1 MNPQIDLYSQ
11 LARLFH
17 LGYHFI
23 KAKNTDKPQWETIGK
38 YQLKSGGF
46 IKDYASTLFL
56 LGVGFGASTFY
67 TMLDIDSD
75 SPYHPANNS
84 KAFQKILHVLEKKGL
99 THPVLIQS
107 SHSGGIHVYYFFPKQ
122 LHTFRVA
129 SLVHVTLINAGFKP
143 KPGHLE
149 IFPNPKPYT
158 TNGKFSNYKPHR
170 LPLQPDS
177 GSYIL
182 DRWGDIVTNAES
194 LTHLGQVS
202 MFLRLAQA
210 SAAAH
215 GEDIAKIE
223 AALDWA
229 YRLYTD
235 KIAKYQ
241 YLDRDYSEAAREWLE
256 DLLLTMAI
264 GWTGKGQ
271 TNQMLQIFVVY
282 GVVFKDLEVKQELFD
297 WVHQTVLGTRGYSEY
312 CNHQDDIESRIW
324 DWVNATIDNE
334 YYVGYC
340 GFPARRGIGI
350 DKLVKHIKKKERKAN
365 AHNQKTADQTQQRLT
380 AILAMLGQL
389 PRLITDRIKAIQ
401 TQWQELHDEKISTVT
416 LYDKKY
422 KSLWNGS
429 LASVEIV
436 DSSKDFT
443 LELKSLEASLAEPS
457 VQKASQDNRRE
468 RSTKNAD
475 STTVFHPKTL
485 YEVFA
490 INLLLH
496 CQLQVY
502 CINLLCG
509 SISNLQLLHSKP
521 ELEPDRS
528 DFLTFVPTNVISNL
542 QGLPTQITCT
552 TDDFIDDCHD
562 LHSTEV
568 LEISSGSENS
578 SRIESRIESE
588 PDLDPDSA
596 LSIEIGAKLR
606 RNAYQIGRKSYPAL
620 PDCRVV
626 SVNGLNWVVRDAQ
639 GCSWNVSHHAL
650 ESGMW
655 EVERDPVLLA
665 CPEARSVVTLARE
678 VRAQIDTIPDDLL
691 LEFLHHPERE
701 RIESTIELANSLVAA
716 RTQDEIQFLTADLAR
731 SAKIELW
738 QVLSDDERD
747 DVRQIIVRGA
757 SARRNH
763 SARSTDRDF
772 TDKSTSECPIPPAIE
787 RSNAPEKPQTSSDL
801 VLPQPINPTAHPAIG
816 SIVRTATGA
825 IGIVRYIFDSIS
837 KPFVVYHEEIQ
848 RTIRYEL
855 NDLLPFCD

>member
-67 TMLDIDSD
+67 TMLDIDSH

-84 KAFQKILHVLEKKGL
+84 KAFQKLLHVLEKKGL

-149 IFPNPKPYT
+149 IFPNPKPYSK
-158 TNGKFSNYKPHR
+158 NGKFSNYKPHR

-202 MFLRLAQA
+202 MFLRLAEA

-223 AALDWA
+223 TALDWA
-229 YRLYTD
+229 YQLYTH

-241 YLDRDYSEAAREWLE
+241 HLDRDYSEAAREWLE
-256 DLLLTMAI
+256 DLELTMVI

-271 TNQMLQIFVVY
+271 TNQMLQILVTY

-297 WVHQTVLGTRGYSEY
+297 WVYQTVLGTRGYIEH
-312 CNHQDDIESRIW
+312 CNHHSDIESRIW

-365 AHNQKTADQTQQRLT
+365 AHNQKTAEQTQQRLT
-380 AILAMLGQL
+380 TILAMLGQL
-389 PRLITDRIKAIQ
+389 PRLIVDRIKAIQ
-401 TQWQELHDEKISTVT
+401 TKWQDLYDEKVSSVT
-416 LYDKKY
+416 LYHKKY

-429 LASVEIV
+429 LASVEIA
-436 DSSKDFT
+436 DLSEDFT
-443 LELKSLEASLAEPS
+443 LELKSLETSLATPS
-457 VQKASQDNRRE
+457 TQKASQDDRQE
-468 RSTKNAD
+468 QSTDNAD
-475 STTVFHPKTL
+475 PATVFYTKTL
-485 YEVFA
+485 YEVFDRNGGLGTA
-490 INLLLH
+490 GAQPITPEDSITPEGSATPEDFTPEDSTKQYIEHPQTQSLERSIP
-496 CQLQVY
+496 LQEQNTLSTV
-502 CINLLCG
+502 IELVG
-509 SISNLQLLHSKP
+509 RIRESNLQLEDSLL
-521 ELEPDRS
+521 LEM
-528 DFLTFVPTNVISNL
+528 L
-542 QGLPTQITCT
+542 
-552 TDDFIDDCHD
+552 CHPQFD
-562 LHSTEV
+562 
-568 LEISSGSENS
+568 
-578 SRIESRIESE
+578 RIES
-588 PDLDPDSA
+588 L
-596 LSIEIGAKLR
+596 LEIGSQLLRANSWTEVESITKELCSIDKQDLWQSLTFAERSKVNALKMLQKLPPEPEIILEPIPSICDPSAVAVSTPTPNVEIGTRLR
-606 RNAYQIGRKSYPAL
+606 RNRIKVAANRYVEVILNCEVIGR
-620 PDCRVV
+620 
-626 SVNGLNWVVRDAQ
+626 NGLNWTVQSPQ
-639 GCSWNVSHHAL
+639 GNRYNVSSAAL
-650 ESGMW
+650 EGGEWEIEIGSCEAGESLPSGKST
-655 EVERDPVLLA
+655 EFGIETIVRAIDGFVGKIARIYKYSKEPYAVEGELG
-665 CPEARSVVTLARE
+665 E
-678 VRAQIDTIPDDLL
+678 VRRFGFDDLFPL
-691 LEFLHHPERE
+691 
-701 RIESTIELANSLVAA
+701 
-716 RTQDEIQFLTADLAR
+716 
-731 SAKIELW
+731 
-738 QVLSDDERD
+738 
-747 DVRQIIVRGA
+747 
-757 SARRNH
+757 
-763 SARSTDRDF
+763 
-772 TDKSTSECPIPPAIE
+772 
-787 RSNAPEKPQTSSDL
+787 
-801 VLPQPINPTAHPAIG
+801 
-816 SIVRTATGA
+816 
-825 IGIVRYIFDSIS
+825 
-837 KPFVVYHEEIQ
+837 
-848 RTIRYEL
+848 
-855 NDLLPFCD
+855 